1 MLLDESK
8 RVNQWEGNFTRTILH
23 LQILH
28 FRKMANEWILETLNK
43 CNWNDGT
50 MKVEKYKNIGKEG
63 KRVID

>member
-23 LQILH
+23 
-28 FRKMANEWILETLNK
+28 FRKMANGLILETLNK